1 MVKHGGTN
9 MIRSVKIKP
18 DQPEELEAIL
28 PVDRVVE
35 IDDSGRCSLADTQFV
50 ITDDLILEVVA

>member
-1 MVKHGGTN
+1 

>member
-1 MVKHGGTN
+1 

-35 IDDSGRCSLADTQFV
+35 IDDSGRCSLFDQQIMIADDQ
-50 ITDDLILEVVA
+50 IEVT

>member
-1 MVKHGGTN
+1 

-18 DQPEELEAIL
+18 DQPAELEAIL

-35 IDDSGRCSLADTQFV
+35 IDNSGRCSLFDQQII
-50 ITDDLILEVVA
+50 ITDDQIEEVV

>member
-1 MVKHGGTN
+1 

-28 PVDRVVE
+28 PADRVVE
-35 IDDSGRCSLADTQFV
+35 IDDSGRCSLFDQQII
-50 ITDDLILEVVA
+50 ITDDQIEEVV